1 MYYLLKYIIKHY
13 NVIVNGKNFIEQ
25 LIDSDIKRYTEIGK
39 LTTGKGEYYTP
50 WCLLNY
56 EYIKNHYKLISFDMS
71 RQKELDAD
79 LKAIEEIILTGQLK
93 NHDGVNPDGTQSIF
107 VLTIL
112 EKNQRNVTKTFLR
125 KHNSIIR
132 DGKLWRI
139 NS

>member
-1 MYYLLKYIIKHY
+1 MYYLLKHIIKHY
-13 NVIVNGKNFIEQ
+13 NVIVNEKNFIDQ
-25 LIDSDIKRYTEIGK
+25 LIDSD
-39 LTTGKGEYYTP
+39 
-50 WCLLNY
+50 
-56 EYIKNHYKLISFDMS
+56 EYIKNHYRLISFDMS

-132 DGKLWRI
+132 DGKL
-139 NS
+139 

>member
-13 NVIVNGKNFIEQ
+13 NVIVNGKNFIDQ
-25 LIDSDIKRYTEIGK
+25 LIDSDIKRYKEIGK
-39 LTTGKGEYYTP
+39 LTTGKGEDYTP

-56 EYIKNHYKLISFDMS
+56 EYIKNHYRLISFDMS

-79 LKAIEEIILTGQLK
+79 LKTIEEIILTGQLK